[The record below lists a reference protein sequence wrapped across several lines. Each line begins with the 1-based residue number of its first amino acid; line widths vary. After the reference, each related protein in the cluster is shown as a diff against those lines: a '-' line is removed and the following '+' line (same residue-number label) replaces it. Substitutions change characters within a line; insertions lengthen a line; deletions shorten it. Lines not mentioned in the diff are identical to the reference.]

1 MRGVFRVEPIDDER
15 QEFELFPR
23 DEEGESELAEEAEED
38 EEEEYEEDDAEDGF
52 LLDREDRKIVRG
64 LKKVL
69 WQLAR
74 SAMLSSARQLEAV
87 ARVLSFLE
95 DMPRA
100 GREDDIEIN
109 LRGRRRKFKNGVE
122 IFRYWTIRIEGQ
134 VVEVTSAGSYF
145 NPATGG
151 DSFTSQYWCVEPGCD
166 PMFSDYRDDLWMVPY
181 LGDLADELAEM
192 NLKKDGVE
200 VEIIVC
206 CEKIE

>member
-1 MRGVFRVEPIDDER
+1 VGPIEDER
-15 QEFELFPR
+15 REFELFPG
-23 DEEGESELAEEAEED
+23 DEEEETELAEED
-38 EEEEYEEDDAEDGF
+38 EEEEYEEDDEENGEDGF
-52 LLDREDRKIVRG
+52 LLDREDWRIVRG

-87 ARVLSFLE
+87 AGVLGFLE
-95 DMPRA
+95 ELPGA
-100 GREDDIEIN
+100 GREEDIEIS
-109 LRGRRRKFKNGVE
+109 LHGRRRKFDNGVE
-122 IFRYWTIRIEGQ
+122 IYRYWTIRIEGQ
-134 VVEVTSAGSYF
+134 VLEATSAGSYF

-166 PMFSDYRDDLWMVPY
+166 PMFSDYRDGLWMVPY

-192 NLKKDGVE
+192 NLEKDGIE

-206 CEKIE
+206 CEKVD

>member
-1 MRGVFRVEPIDDER
+1 VEPIDDER
-15 QEFELFPR
+15 QEFELFPGN
-23 DEEGESELAEEAEED
+23 EEEESEFVEETETEEED
-38 EEEEYEEDDAEDGF
+38 EEENEEEDEENGF
-52 LLDREDRKIVRG
+52 LLDREDWRIVRG

-74 SAMLSSARQLEAV
+74 SAKLSSARQLEAV
-87 ARVLSFLE
+87 AGVLGFLE

-100 GREDDIEIN
+100 EREDDIEIS
-109 LRGRRRKFKNGVE
+109 LHGRRKKFNNGVE

-134 VVEVTSAGSYF
+134 VLEATSAGSYF

-200 VEIIVC
+200 VEIIIC
-206 CEKIE
+206 GEKLE

>member
-1 MRGVFRVEPIDDER
+1 MEPIDDER
-15 QEFELFPR
+15 QEFELFPGNEEEER
-23 DEEGESELAEEAEED
+23 KFAEETEEEEEGADENED
-38 EEEEYEEDDAEDGF
+38 EENGEDGF
-52 LLDREDRKIVRG
+52 LLDREDWRIVRG

-74 SAMLSSARQLEAV
+74 SAKLSSARQLEAV
-87 ARVLSFLE
+87 AGVLGFLE

-100 GREDDIEIN
+100 GREEDIEIS
-109 LRGRRRKFKNGVE
+109 LHGRRRKFDNGVE
-122 IFRYWTIRIEGQ
+122 IYRYWTIRIEGQ
-134 VVEVTSAGSYF
+134 VLEATSAGSYF

-192 NLKKDGVE
+192 HLKKDGVE

-206 CEKIE
+206 CEKLE

>member
-1 MRGVFRVEPIDDER
+1 MGPIEDER
-15 QEFELFPR
+15 REFELFPG
-23 DEEGESELAEEAEED
+23 DEEEETELAEED
-38 EEEEYEEDDAEDGF
+38 EEEEYEEDDEENGEDGF
-52 LLDREDRKIVRG
+52 LLDREDWRIVRG

-87 ARVLSFLE
+87 AGVLGFLE
-95 DMPRA
+95 ELPGA
-100 GREDDIEIN
+100 GREEDIEIS
-109 LRGRRRKFKNGVE
+109 LHGRRRKFDNGVE
-122 IFRYWTIRIEGQ
+122 IYRYWTIRIEGQ
-134 VVEVTSAGSYF
+134 VLEATSAGSYF

-192 NLKKDGVE
+192 HLKKDGAE

-206 CEKIE
+206 CEKLE

>member
-1 MRGVFRVEPIDDER
+1 MGPIEDER
-15 QEFELFPR
+15 REFELFPG
-23 DEEGESELAEEAEED
+23 DEEEETELAEED
-38 EEEEYEEDDAEDGF
+38 EEEEYEEDDEENGEDGF
-52 LLDREDRKIVRG
+52 LLDREDWRIVRG

-87 ARVLSFLE
+87 AGVLGFLE
-95 DMPRA
+95 ELPGA
-100 GREDDIEIN
+100 GREEDIEIS
-109 LRGRRRKFKNGVE
+109 LHGRRRKFDNGVE
-122 IFRYWTIRIEGQ
+122 IYRYWTIRIEGQ
-134 VVEVTSAGSYF
+134 VLEATSAGSYF

-192 NLKKDGVE
+192 HLKKDGVE

-206 CEKIE
+206 CEKLE

>member
-1 MRGVFRVEPIDDER
+1 MGPIEDER
-15 QEFELFPR
+15 REFELFPG
-23 DEEGESELAEEAEED
+23 DEEEETELAEED
-38 EEEEYEEDDAEDGF
+38 EEEEYEEDDEENGEDGF
-52 LLDREDRKIVRG
+52 LLDREDWRIVRG

-87 ARVLSFLE
+87 AGVLGFLE
-95 DMPRA
+95 ELPGA
-100 GREDDIEIN
+100 GREEDIEIS
-109 LRGRRRKFKNGVE
+109 LHGRRRKFDNGVE
-122 IFRYWTIRIEGQ
+122 IYRYWTIRIEGQ
-134 VVEVTSAGSYF
+134 VLEATSAGSYF

-166 PMFSDYRDDLWMVPY
+166 PMFSDYRDGLWMVPY

-192 NLKKDGVE
+192 NLEKDGIE

-206 CEKIE
+206 CEKVD

>member
-1 MRGVFRVEPIDDER
+1 MGPIEDER
-15 QEFELFPR
+15 REFELFPG
-23 DEEGESELAEEAEED
+23 DEEEETELAEED
-38 EEEEYEEDDAEDGF
+38 EEEEYEEDDEENGEDGF
-52 LLDREDRKIVRG
+52 LLDREDWRIVRG

-87 ARVLSFLE
+87 AGVLGFLE
-95 DMPRA
+95 ELPGA
-100 GREDDIEIN
+100 GREEDIEIS
-109 LRGRRRKFKNGVE
+109 LHGRRRKFDNGVE
-122 IFRYWTIRIEGQ
+122 IYRYWTIRIEGQ
-134 VVEVTSAGSYF
+134 VLEATSAGSYF

-166 PMFSDYRDDLWMVPY
+166 PMFSDYRNGLWMVPY

-192 NLKKDGVE
+192 NLEKDGIE

-206 CEKIE
+206 CEKVD